1 MNRQIARL
9 GTALLVA
16 FGLLFLQL
24 NWLTVFH
31 AQDLKDNP
39 ANSRELLRT
48 FDGPRG
54 TISSAD
60 GVVLAQTVASESGD
74 RFETQRVYPEGELF
88 AHSVGFFSLNLGTS
102 GVERSRNNELVG
114 ETDELVFERLSDL
127 FVNRSRA
134 EDLTLTLRKD
144 VQEVARAE
152 LGDRQGSVVA
162 LDPRTGAVLAMWSFP
177 SFDPNLL
184 ADHDTTT
191 ATAVQVFLDAIPE
204 KPLLAK
210 SYRERYF
217 PGSTFKVITGSA
229 GVQSGAVT
237 PTTPS
242 FPVTNAFVPPQ
253 TTRPIRNFGGS
264 TCGGDLFQILKVSC
278 NTAFA
283 QMGVDLGPET
293 MIAAAEAF
301 GFNRKIPIDLPDAAR
316 SNFPT
321 DFDQDLPALAQS
333 SIGQNDVS
341 ATPLQMAMTAA
352 AIANNGSI
360 MTPHVL
366 AEARDGEGAVVST
379 FEPSEFQRAIAPETA
394 TIMRDAMVGVA
405 GPGGTAQG
413 LAIEGFEV
421 GGKTGTA
428 QLGTEVP
435 SSHAWIIGF
444 AGPPG
449 QPAQV
454 AVAVIVEGQPG
465 ASEQTGGRVAAPIA
479 RAVLLQALQGI

>member
-16 FGLLFLQL
+16 YGLLFLQL
-24 NWLTVFH
+24 NWLTVFN

-39 ANSRELLRT
+39 DNSRELLRT

-60 GVVLAQTVASESGD
+60 GVILAQTVASAPGD
-74 RFETQRVYPEGELF
+74 RFETQRVYPEGDLF
-88 AHSVGFFSLNLGTS
+88 AHSVGFFSLNLGTA
-102 GVERSRNNELVG
+102 GVERTYNDELAG

-127 FVNRSRA
+127 FVDRSRN

-144 VQEVARAE
+144 VQEVAKAE
-152 LGDRQGSVVA
+152 LGEQQGSVVV
-162 LDPRTGAVLAMWSFP
+162 LDPRTGAILAMWSFP
-177 SFDPNLL
+177 SFDSNLL
-184 ADHDTTT
+184 ADHDTAT
-191 ATAVQVFLDAIPE
+191 ATAVQVFLDASPD

-217 PGSTFKVITGSA
+217 PGSTFKVITASA
-229 GVQSGAVT
+229 GVQSGQVT
-237 PTTPS
+237 ATTPVY
-242 FPVTNAFVPPQ
+242 PVTNEYIPPQ
-253 TTRPIRNFGGS
+253 TNRPIRNFGGS
-264 TCGGDLFQILKVSC
+264 SCGGDLFQILKVSC

-283 QMGVDLGPET
+283 QMGVDLGPDT
-293 MIAAAEAF
+293 MISTSEAF
-301 GFNRKIPIDLPDAAR
+301 GFNRDIPIDLPDPAR

-321 DFDQDLPALAQS
+321 DFDQNLPALAQS

-352 AIANNGSI
+352 AIANDGSV

-366 AEARDGEGAVVST
+366 AETRDDEGSVVST
-379 FEPSEFQRAIAPETA
+379 FEPSEFQRAVDPSTA
-394 TIMRDAMVGVA
+394 SVLRDGMIGVV
-405 GPGGTAQG
+405 GPGGTAQR
-413 LAIEGFEV
+413 LAIEGFVV

-428 QLGTEVP
+428 QLGTEIP

-449 QPAQV
+449 LPAQV

-479 RAVLLQALQGI
+479 RAVMLQALQPT